1 MNSRYI
7 LNIPLKWLAISWKCW
22 TSSVTTSSLTLDPFL
37 QRSVVSLSF
46 HGTGVGSSY
55 KKYRF
60 SFSYPRW
67 NRTIR
72 NKVEIYICGRGR
84 ENARLDLE
92 RVFVSLVRVFDWLR
106 NKGKMLLDQFMLML
120 IYSLDSIAAIL
131 HFQRTLFYVMIIPF
145 LSRALSP
152 TL

>member
-1 MNSRYI
+1 MLTSSGFFTMNSRYI
-7 LNIPLKWLAISWKCW
+7 LNIPLKWLAISRKCW
-22 TSSVTTSSLTLDPFL
+22 TSSVTTSSLTLNPFL

-72 NKVEIYICGRGR
+72 NKVEIYIYVGVAEKMPGWIW
-84 ENARLDLE
+84 NA
-92 RVFVSLVRVFDWLR
+92 
-106 NKGKMLLDQFMLML
+106 
-120 IYSLDSIAAIL
+120 
-131 HFQRTLFYVMIIPF
+131 F
-145 LSRALSP
+145 LSLSSGCLIDWGIREKCCLTSSCSCSFTAWILLP
-152 TL
+152 QFFISNVLYFTWW